1 MISNIQ
7 RNIIIRALRIR
18 VSHGEKPEEILSGYT
33 KLSDKE
39 KTDIL
44 AAVKDGGVI

>member
-18 VSHGEKPEEILSGYT
+18 KEQGENPE
-33 KLSDKE
+33 
-39 KTDIL
+39 DIL
-44 AAVKDGGVI
+44 TNIESYEH